1 MHTRPTVRQTL
12 ALVAPLLM
20 ALTAALFSPPVSAQI
35 SEEQARQVRSLLAD
49 SHWVAEGPENPERVA
64 YMFTDM
70 ECPYCARQWEAM
82 RPFINDAD
90 NVTQVRHVIVGIL
103 KPQSHAKGAAVLAAD
118 DPLAALE
125 KGQKEF
131 DAGGLAPLRNIPK
144 DISRALGENRILMQ
158 RLGIRG
164 TPATIFTDTRGQLQ
178 FAPGL
183 MGESL
188 LATHLFQMEADA
200 GVSR

>member
-1 MHTRPTVRQTL
+1 MPAQGTVRRTL
-12 ALVAPLLM
+12 ALVA
-20 ALTAALFSPPVSAQI
+20 ALFSALLSLPAAAQV
-35 SEEQARQVRSLLAD
+35 SEEQARQVLSLLED
-49 SHWVAEGPENPERVA
+49 SHWVAEGPEDPERVA

-125 KGQKEF
+125 KGQRTF
-131 DAGGLAPLRNIPK
+131 DSGGLAPLRDIPEE
-144 DISRALGENRILMQ
+144 ISRALGENRLLMQ
-158 RLGIRG
+158 QLGIRG

-188 LATHLFQMEADA
+188 LETYLFQMEAD
-200 GVSR
+200 

>member
-1 MHTRPTVRQTL
+1 MHTRPTIRKTL

-20 ALTAALFSPPVSAQI
+20 ALTAALFSPPASAQI

-70 ECPYCARQWEAM
+70 ECPYCARQWQAM
-82 RPFINDAD
+82 RPFINDPD
-90 NVTQVRHVIVGIL
+90 NVTQVRHIIVGIL

-131 DAGGLAPLRNIPK
+131 DAGGLTPLRNIPE
-144 DISRALGENRILMQ
+144 DISRALGENRLLMQ
-158 RLGIRG
+158 QLGIRG
-164 TPATIFTDTRGQLQ
+164 TPATIFTDTEGQLQ

-188 LATHLFQMEADA
+188 LQTYLFQMEAD
-200 GVSR
+200 

>member
-1 MHTRPTVRQTL
+1 
-12 ALVAPLLM
+12 
-20 ALTAALFSPPVSAQI
+20 
-35 SEEQARQVRSLLAD
+35 
-49 SHWVAEGPENPERVA
+49 
-64 YMFTDM
+64 
-70 ECPYCARQWEAM
+70 M
-82 RPFINDAD
+82 R
-90 NVTQVRHVIVGIL
+90 IL
-103 KPQSHAKGAAVLAAD
+103 IAD

-131 DAGGLAPLRNIPK
+131 DAGGLAPLRNIPN
-144 DISRALGENRILMQ
+144 DISRALGENRRLMQ
-158 RLGIRG
+158 QLGIRG